1 MSIVEVLHA
10 ARSVLLPAKAISAV
24 LILLFFSYLL
34 QKSLW
39 YFFFPPIR
47 MISRS
52 VWATVTITVVG
63 RIQIFDFIKNS
74 LVIPTNS

>member
-1 MSIVEVLHA
+1 MLIAEVLHA
-10 ARSVLLPAKAISAV
+10 ACSVLLSAKAISAV
-24 LILLFFSYLL
+24 LILLFFSYFL

-39 YFFFPPIR
+39 HFFFPPIR

-74 LVIPTNS
+74 VVIPTNS